1 MDLRLFLN
9 YWDRQVNHNLKK
21 KKKTLHFKSSLGP
34 RTLFLCFAGHMDHG
48 YNHLKG
54 IISKK
59 MLKIAMDSLAWGLR
73 RQSWAQNHP
82 DEWRGQRGAVQR
94 DGSEDDAG
102 VGGTAHA
109 LGTRVTGRHRWRQD
123 GTHLF
128 WPLLPSLPSCS
139 PAGEGV
145 GSPVGAREDEGA
157 KEGVNWETGR
167 DYIYTIDTVY
177 KAGNWW
183 EPTAQ
188 RRELCGDLRGKGG
201 QERGDWCVSVYLTHS
216 AGQQRVTQQ
225 WSKHTPIKKK
235 AIKYRCLLWSSSSK
249 NRCHFSRKNQR
260 ERIIKWK

>member
-21 KKKTLHFKSSLGP
+21 KKKPCISRVHWDQEP
-34 RTLFLCFAGHMDHG
+34 CFSVLLATWTMAITIS
-48 YNHLKG
+48 KG

-157 KEGVNWETGR
+157 KEGVNWETGM
-167 DYIYTIDTVY
+167 DYIHYWY
-177 KAGNWW
+177 
-183 EPTAQ
+183 
-188 RRELCGDLRGKGG
+188 
-201 QERGDWCVSVYLTHS
+201 CV
-216 AGQQRVTQQ
+216 
-225 WSKHTPIKKK
+225 
-235 AIKYRCLLWSSSSK
+235 
-249 NRCHFSRKNQR
+249 
-260 ERIIKWK
+260 